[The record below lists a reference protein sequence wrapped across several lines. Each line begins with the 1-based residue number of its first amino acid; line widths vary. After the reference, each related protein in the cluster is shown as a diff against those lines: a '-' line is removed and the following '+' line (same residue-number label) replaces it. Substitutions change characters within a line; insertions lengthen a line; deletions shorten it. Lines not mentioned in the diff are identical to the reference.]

1 MFFGWDCVS
10 CDDSAIATIRS
21 ALQAL
26 IHRQVAN
33 LWPLSTR
40 GCASRSPVRGQ
51 RLLMIDLI
59 VDGWRGFQGLEL
71 MNLHLMSYPTMQQS
85 IFFQRFRCVLD

>member
-26 IHRQVAN
+26 IHRQVVN

-40 GCASRSPVRGQ
+40 EEVHLGSPYEDSDSGSSISSLMVAERNSRSPGDDSAAYAVPN
-51 RLLMIDLI
+51 DVT
-59 VDGWRGFQGLEL
+59 VDIL
-71 MNLHLMSYPTMQQS
+71 SA
-85 IFFQRFRCVLD
+85 I